1 MARREAFNF
10 AILDA
15 DESHLLGCIYLD
27 PPGHE
32 IGCDVVVSWWV
43 VDTHGRLHAGVR
55 AQPVRP
61 GVGYDLLAGHQPTFF
76 SMTQCVPPRTKATP
90 APA

>member
-1 MARREAFNF
+1 MTPEQDRDDLVHHEREMARREAFNF

-43 VDTHGRLHAGVR
+43 VDTR
-55 AQPVRP
+55 
-61 GVGYDLLAGHQPTFF
+61 VGSTLESELSRFVPAWVTTDWPFTNPLF
-76 SMTQCVPPRTKATP
+76 SP
-90 APA
+90 